1 MGLAE
6 RLSEW
11 LLRRRERQEER
22 NMRQVTAYFGSLL
35 KKEACGCRRNPPVR
49 QGLPGLPGGDKETGG
64 AAAGTQVLPVRV
76 PDGLSRMA
84 GGHGRLERDPLRDA

>member
-1 MGLAE
+1 MSGACNCPMTVLSTLLKADGMGLAE

-35 KKEACGCRRNPPVR
+35 KRGVRMPAQSSSPSGTTGTARR
-49 QGLPGLPGGDKETGG
+49 
-64 AAAGTQVLPVRV
+64 
-76 PDGLSRMA
+76 
-84 GGHGRLERDPLRDA
+84 

>member
-35 KKEACGCRRNPPVR
+35 KKRRA
-49 QGLPGLPGGDKETGG
+49 DAG
-64 AAAGTQVLPVRV
+64 AIL
-76 PDGLSRMA
+76 
-84 GGHGRLERDPLRDA
+84 